1 MMDERNSE
9 FAFADGDRTFTCRVE
24 ASHRAGAEAW
34 WWFQVSTESHQR
46 YAPFRAEVTD
56 THRDVQARVVAY
68 YDNLLARR
76 AEPARSRWERRPTPT
91 AATTPSDAA
100 ANT

>member
-1 MMDERNSE
+1 MMHERHTE

-24 ASHRAGAEAW
+24 ASPRAPAEAW

-56 THRDVQARVVAY
+56 TRGDVQVRVVAY

-76 AEPARSRWERRPTPT
+76 AEPAKPRWERRPTANA
-91 AATTPSDAA
+91 AATSGNTPAS
-100 ANT
+100 T